1 MLAAKASARPSASKC
16 ANVVVGVGGAV
27 LFIQVLL
34 QGHPESHNKLQT
46 HEDECSSRSIQSCCK
61 AGVQCWRAKLCQPIT
76 LMGALWGAAGEAAF
90 PAWIRQVCRQAREA
104 AKRPPGLYV
113 PLPLLPCAVL
123 EKKKPTRCSS
133 QKRVASLLKLP
144 PGRKSPG
151 KSRPPCRNARGM
163 RLLGKSPGGGSES
176 RVPQVERAD
185 MCRMQCQP

>member
-1 MLAAKASARPSASKC
+1 MLRRRGWCSVLASETVPA
-16 ANVVVGVGGAV
+16 
-27 LFIQVLL
+27 
-34 QGHPESHNKLQT
+34 H
-46 HEDECSSRSIQSCCK
+46 
-61 AGVQCWRAKLCQPIT
+61 

-151 KSRPPCRNARGM
+151 KSRVPCRNARGM

-176 RVPQVERAD
+176 RVPQVERAVCAGCSASPED
-185 MCRMQCQP
+185 VDNSKLWKVFGSVLDRADPD